1 MRLLLSTAFAA
12 AALVV
17 STPASA
23 ALVSVGSGCDAT
35 LPDPNAVACAGAYA
49 GNLNNNASIDDLN
62 QAIDNLVGS
71 NYADVT
77 WSVLDPTKSFF
88 SADGEVLNFAATLF
102 GTQIISLHFG
112 DAGSGIG
119 NHTILY
125 QFDFGTTG
133 ANSVDLNQRGWSNA
147 VLIPGGTPPIPEPG
161 TWAMMLLGF
170 GAIGFTMRRRRLRK
184 AAPLQVA

>member
-1 MRLLLSTAFAA
+1 MRLLLSTALVTAA
-12 AALVV
+12 MTLA
-17 STPASA
+17 SPASA
-23 ALVSVGSGCDAT
+23 ALVNVGSGCDTT
-35 LPDPNAVACAGAYA
+35 LPDPNATACAGAFA
-49 GNLNNNASIDDLN
+49 GNLNNNASIGDLN
-62 QAIDNLVGS
+62 AALDQLVGGDFT
-71 NYADVT
+71 DVA
-77 WSVLDPTKSFF
+77 WSALDPTKSFF
-88 SADGEVLNFAATLF
+88 SADGEMLNFAATLF

-161 TWAMMLLGF
+161 TWAMMLIGF
-170 GAIGFTMRRRRLRK
+170 GAIGFAMRRRRAHLAR
-184 AAPLQVA
+184 PLQVV